1 MIRTITFKSN
11 YNTLLSVQI
20 EEKDVFKA
28 IHRAYGYM
36 YDILTT
42 SFSCNKDEVFFFHNM
57 EIVSRGTINSK
68 NIEKVKNY
76 ERSLLEIIELWK
88 KENE

>member
-1 MIRTITFKSN
+1 MIRIITFKSN

-20 EEKDVFKA
+20 EEKDAFKA

-42 SFSCNKDEVFFFHNM
+42 PFSCNKDEIFFFHNM
-57 EIVSRGTINSK
+57 ETVSRGTIDPK
-68 NIEKVKNY
+68 DIEKVKNY
-76 ERSLLEIIELWK
+76 ERSLLETIELWK
-88 KENE
+88 KKNE